1 MLILEIALGIVL
13 GFVLLVLV
21 VNPTF
26 WKIVGTILGG
36 ILLII
41 LVCVIWNFREDIA
54 DAIMIVI
61 GCLIFFSPVLL
72 FNRYLDLKRFR
83 NFTIT
88 IYKKEKKATVKS
100 GKEILHSYETLVPP
114 SVKDIEDTF
123 FKRHWLKKDGYSINM
138 IEEDDEKQIWQYV
151 KENKSKK

>member
-13 GFVLLVLV
+13 GVVLLTLV

-26 WKIVGTILGG
+26 WKIVGIGLGV

-41 LVCVIWNFREDIA
+41 LACVIWNFREDIF
-54 DAIMIVI
+54 DAIMIGLGFLV
-61 GCLIFFSPVLL
+61 LISPVLL
-72 FNRYLDLKRFR
+72 LERYFDLKRFR

-88 IYKKEKKATVKS
+88 VYKKEKKATVKS
-100 GKEILHSYETLVPP
+100 GNELLHSYETLLPP
-114 SVKDIEDTF
+114 TVEYIENTF
-123 FKRHWLKKDGYSINM
+123 FKRHWLKKDGYSIKM

>member
-13 GFVLLVLV
+13 GFVLLALV

-26 WKIVGTILGG
+26 WKIVGIGLGV

-41 LVCVIWNFREDIA
+41 LACVIWNFREDIF
-54 DAIMIVI
+54 DAVTIALGILV
-61 GCLIFFSPVLL
+61 LYSPVFL
-72 FNRYLDLKRFR
+72 FVRYLDLKRFR

-88 IYKKEKKATVKS
+88 VYKKEKKATVKS
-100 GKEILHSYETLVPP
+100 GKELLHSYETIVPP

-123 FKRHWLKKDGYSINM
+123 FKRHWLKKDGYSIKM

-151 KENKSKK
+151 KENKPKK

>member
-13 GFVLLVLV
+13 GVVLLTLV

-26 WKIVGTILGG
+26 WKIVGIGLGV

-41 LVCVIWNFREDIA
+41 LACVIWNFREDIF
-54 DAIMIVI
+54 DAIMIGLGFLV
-61 GCLIFFSPVLL
+61 LISPVLL
-72 FNRYLDLKRFR
+72 LERYFDLKRFR

-88 IYKKEKKATVKS
+88 VYKKEKKATVKS
-100 GKEILHSYETLVPP
+100 GNELLHSYETLLPP
-114 SVKDIEDTF
+114 TVEYIENTF
-123 FKRHWLKKDGYSINM
+123 FKRHWLKKDGYSIKM

-151 KENKSKK
+151 KKNKSKK

>member
-26 WKIVGTILGG
+26 WKIVGIGLGV

-41 LVCVIWNFREDIA
+41 LACVIWNFREDIF
-54 DAIMIVI
+54 DAVTIALGILV
-61 GCLIFFSPVLL
+61 LYSPVFL
-72 FNRYLDLKRFR
+72 FVRYLDLKKFR

-88 IYKKEKKATVKS
+88 VYKKEKKAVVKS
-100 GKEILHSYETLVPP
+100 GKELLHSYETLVSP
-114 SVKDIEDTF
+114 SVEMIADTF
-123 FKRHWLKKDGYSINM
+123 FKRHWLKKDGYSIKM